1 MSPPRW
7 SRKKSLDRTLAGK
20 DTREWGSLINARE
33 MKIGANMYQRF
44 KCKYC

>member
-33 MKIGANMYQRF
+33 SENW
-44 KCKYC
+44 CKYVPKI